1 MRIKVPFFLFFVLIF
16 TLIGCNKE
24 ETPEE
29 RTTQF
34 LNSWE
39 KQQFD
44 KMYDQLSADS
54 KKNMT
59 KDEFVERYET
69 IYEGIQA
76 DKLKLEAKFP
86 EDGVKENKEG
96 GTNVEFSLH
105 MQTIA
110 DEVNFTENLS
120 LVKEKT
126 EDGNKWAVHWDPS
139 LIFPSMEEG
148 DKVRIETHRAERGE
162 IVDRS
167 GKGLAVNGKVLN
179 IGIVPE
185 RLPEDAKTSYEQL
198 ADLIGSTTEDIEKKL
213 NATWVKPDTFVP
225 ITKIAKDDKRLNQL
239 MEIEGVTYQEVGAR
253 VYPFKQIAA
262 HLTGYVQEINKE
274 ELEERKSKGYQ
285 TGDLIGKSGLEQVFE
300 DQLRG
305 QNGGRI
311 YIVDEDGTE
320 KDEIAN
326 KEAVDGETIALTI
339 DINIQKQ
346 VFKQLEGEAGTSAA
360 INPTT
365 GEVLVLASSPAYDPN
380 QFVLGI
386 TSEEWKALN
395 EDPKKPLLN
404 RFSRTYPPGSV
415 FKPIT
420 GAIGLDTSAITEKT
434 QINVKGLEWQKDNS
448 WGDYYITRVSDPGK
462 PIDLKNAFIYSDNI
476 YFAQAALKIGE
487 QKFLERSKNFGIG
500 EKLPI
505 EYPIETSQVVENS
518 FDNQIQLADSGY
530 GQGKVE
536 MSILHTAIAFTP
548 FINEGNLLKPTLLKN
563 GSDSNEHVWKANAIK
578 DETASIIRQS
588 LIEVVQHPDG
598 TGKGVKIEG
607 KQMAGKTGTAELKK
621 SRDEKGQE
629 NGLFV
634 AFDNE
639 NPMLLV
645 AMQIENVEDRGGSKA
660 VVPKVKQI
668 FLETNSQ

>member
-1 MRIKVPFFLFFVLIF
+1 MKIKVPLFLFFILIF
-16 TLIGCNKE
+16 SLIGCNKE

-54 KKNMT
+54 KKNIT

-96 GTNVEFSLH
+96 GTEVEFSLH

-198 ADLIGSTTEDIEKKL
+198 ADLIGSTVEDIEKKL

-239 MEIEGVTYQEVGAR
+239 MEIKGVTYQEVSAR

-274 ELEERKSKGYQ
+274 ELDERKSKGYQ

-300 DQLRG
+300 DKLRG

-311 YIVDEDGTE
+311 YIVDKDGTE

-326 KEAVDGETIALTI
+326 KNAIDGETIALTI

-360 INPTT
+360 INPMT
-365 GEVLVLASSPAYDPN
+365 GEVLVLASSPSYDPN
-380 QFVLGI
+380 QFVLGM

-404 RFSRTYPPGSV
+404 RFASTYPPGSV

-420 GAIGLDTSAITEKT
+420 GAIALETSAISEETAV
-434 QINVKGLEWQKDNS
+434 NVNGLKWQADNS

-476 YFAQAALKIGE
+476 YFAQAALKIGG
-487 QKFLERSKNFGIG
+487 QKFLERSKDFGIG

-505 EYPIETSQVVENS
+505 EYPIETSQLVENS
-518 FDNQIQLADSGY
+518 FDSQIQLADSGY

-536 MSILHTAIAFTP
+536 MSILHTAISFTP

-563 GSDSNEHVWKANAIK
+563 GPDSNEHVWKANAIK
-578 DETASIIRQS
+578 DETASIINQS
-588 LIEVVQHPDG
+588 LIEVVEHPDG
-598 TGKGVKIEG
+598 TGKGVKIKG

-634 AFDNE
+634 AYDNE
-639 NPMLLV
+639 NPTLLV

-668 FLETNSQ
+668 FLETK